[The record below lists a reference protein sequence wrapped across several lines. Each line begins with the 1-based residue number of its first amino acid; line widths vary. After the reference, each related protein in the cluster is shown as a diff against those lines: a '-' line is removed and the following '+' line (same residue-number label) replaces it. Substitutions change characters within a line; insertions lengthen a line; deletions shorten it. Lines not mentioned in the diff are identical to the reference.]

1 MKSFEVRPNNKSE
14 TAIVRVYV
22 RLRTVQYIYYG
33 TVVLDSFVCCSV
45 AFVAVQYVASLLC
58 SSLSV
63 GVYV

>member
-1 MKSFEVRPNNKSE
+1 MKPSEVRPDNKSE

-45 AFVAVQYVASLLC
+45 AFVAQPSPFLAQREFGQG
-58 SSLSV
+58 
-63 GVYV
+63 GV